1 MWQLPKKKPPKIL
14 ARPWTDNLR
23 CPVAM
28 SSNKDLSSLLS
39 EAQKLTAD
47 IQHGE
52 ELPSVR
58 RNLQQIA
65 EAGQRLLSKTSGV
78 VDENTDVK
86 A

>member
-1 MWQLPKKKPPKIL
+1 
-14 ARPWTDNLR
+14 
-23 CPVAM
+23 M
-28 SSNKDLSSLLS
+28 SRKDFSELLTQ
-39 EAQKLTAD
+39 AQRLTVD

-65 EAGQRLLSKTSGV
+65 EAGQRLLNKTSGV
-78 VDENTDVK
+78 VDDNIDVK

>member
-1 MWQLPKKKPPKIL
+1 
-14 ARPWTDNLR
+14 
-23 CPVAM
+23 M
-28 SSNKDLSSLLS
+28 SKGGGNFSALLS
-39 EAQKLTAD
+39 QAQKLTAD

-65 EAGQRLLSKTSGV
+65 EAGRRLLDKTSEV
-78 VDENTDVK
+78 MDDNTDVK

>member
-1 MWQLPKKKPPKIL
+1 
-14 ARPWTDNLR
+14 
-23 CPVAM
+23 M
-28 SSNKDLSSLLS
+28 SHGDMDFSSLLNR
-39 EAQKLTAD
+39 AQKLTAD

-65 EAGQRLLSKTSGV
+65 EAGQRLLNKTSGGV
-78 VDENTDVK
+78 VDDNADVK

>member
-1 MWQLPKKKPPKIL
+1 M
-14 ARPWTDNLR
+14 DF
-23 CPVAM
+23 
-28 SSNKDLSSLLS
+28 SSLLNR
-39 EAQKLTAD
+39 AQKLTAD

-65 EAGQRLLSKTSGV
+65 EAGQRLLNKTSGGV
-78 VDENTDVK
+78 VDDNADVK

>member
-1 MWQLPKKKPPKIL
+1 
-14 ARPWTDNLR
+14 
-23 CPVAM
+23 M

>member
-1 MWQLPKKKPPKIL
+1 
-14 ARPWTDNLR
+14 
-23 CPVAM
+23 M
-28 SSNKDLSSLLS
+28 SSRRDFSALLS
-39 EAQKLTAD
+39 DAQKLTAD
-47 IQHGE
+47 IHNRE

-78 VDENTDVK
+78 VDDNTDVK